1 MNFRRLM
8 IPATMFL
15 ASTGCVAGPGG
26 SSNAANRTVA
36 GIALGSLLGGVVGAA
51 TGSGVIPGAAV
62 GAFAGGAAGAAINPR
77 TLDHGT
83 RGYCYTVDQD
93 GNPIV
98 VDMDAAAC
106 KAAGGAPAPAGR

>member
-1 MNFRRLM
+1 MNFQRMM
-8 IPATMFL
+8 IPATILL

-26 SSNAANRTVA
+26 SSNAANRAVT

-51 TGSGVIPGAAV
+51 TGTGAITGVAV
-62 GAFAGGAAGAAINPR
+62 GAFAGGAAGAAMNPR
-77 TLDHGT
+77 TFDRGT
-83 RGYCYTVDQD
+83 RGYCYTVDQH